1 DSKDAIDLEDLVH
14 ASLGMGSKKR
24 KKAKCHIH
32 KKKTIKWNQLLSQM
46 AVVDRADEQADR
58 RMNRQTGLSGW
69 WKLLPFVSRKVPDET
84 WKRSSSVIWTH
95 SARLMKEDGRVDLP
109 LLAIPTWYDV

>member
-1 DSKDAIDLEDLVH
+1 
-14 ASLGMGSKKR
+14 
-24 KKAKCHIH
+24 
-32 KKKTIKWNQLLSQM
+32 M

-58 RMNRQTGLSGW
+58 RMNRRTGLSGW

-84 WKRSSSVIWTH
+84 WKRSLSAIWTH

-109 LLAIPTWYDV
+109 LLAIPTCGFRGRIRSGDQTPGSAIVYIGVKGVLSNICDKE